1 MTEDRRDDNKPLSV
15 KPTTTDTPAREEMT
29 EIMKAHLD
37 LIEGGASHYSKWSS
51 VS

>member
-1 MTEDRRDDNKPLSV
+1 MSEDRRTETSL
-15 KPTTTDTPAREEMT
+15 PTDRVSGDSPKDREDMT